1 MSDKIN
7 VKSGDRGLVWV
18 FAVDLEGGEAA
29 NFNRRNGEWPAQKA
43 LGAET
48 LDPEH
53 VEVFPVSDLEGVGL
67 AGYLED
73 GMGVPADQ
81 LEDMR
86 ARLDAQSGW
95 VMVVTSKAL
104 DGKAQTLTPR
114 APLRLIGSFSEER
127 PAVSFKTLPSESAK
141 GTVSGGADKTD
152 VPRQR
157 GWLWAVVG
165 VVALAIVLT
174 LVLVAK

>member
-1 MSDKIN
+1 MSDTIN
-7 VKSGDRGLVWV
+7 VKAGDRGLVWV
-18 FAVDLEGGEAA
+18 FAVDLEGAEAA

-73 GMGVPADQ
+73 GMGVPQDQ
-81 LEDMR
+81 LKDMR
-86 ARLDAQSGW
+86 ARLDAQKGW

-104 DGKAQTLTPR
+104 GGKAQTLTPR
-114 APLRLIGSFSEER
+114 APLRLIGSFTEER
-127 PAVSFKTLPSESAK
+127 PKVSFKTLPSESAK
-141 GTVSGGADKTD
+141 GTVSGGSGKTEA
-152 VPRQR
+152 PRDR
-157 GWLWAVVG
+157 SWLWAVVG
-165 VVALAIVLT
+165 VVALAIILT
-174 LVLVAK
+174 LVLVGK

>member
-7 VKSGDRGLVWV
+7 VKAGDRGLVWV
-18 FAVDLEGGEAA
+18 FAVDLEGAEAA

-43 LGAET
+43 LGADT

-53 VEVFPVSDLEGVGL
+53 VEVFPVDDLEGVGL

-73 GMGVPADQ
+73 GLGVPEDQ
-81 LEDMR
+81 LDDMR
-86 ARLDAQSGW
+86 ARLDAQKGW
-95 VMVVTSKAL
+95 VMVVTSKAF
-104 DGKAQTLTPR
+104 DGTAQTLAPR

-127 PAVSFKTLPSESAK
+127 APVSFRTLPSETAK
-141 GTVSGGADKTD
+141 GTVSGGAGKTE

-157 GWLWAVVG
+157 NWLWAVVG
-165 VVALAIVLT
+165 IVALAIILT
-174 LVLVAK
+174 FVLVAK